1 MYHGFGAV
9 SSVTEQ
15 NAHFWFARLRSRAGL
30 ADSVS
35 HLARAVGEAAGAQI
49 VGVFLLDYTGQNL
62 LHYASW
68 PEAGDAVPQQ
78 RQALPMDTLHDPL
91 CFSLHNGKPYV
102 ATVQAGLPLYPSLGL
117 LPPPAKA
124 VGSVAAFPLLACG
137 DASIGGIVLGFT
149 GPAHMPDTAT
159 GMLIDFGSLLL
170 DAIIRQQKDHA
181 LLNSL
186 REDIHRLDTQKR
198 TREAAASTLIIGN
211 SPVMRRVREKIA
223 KAAPNDVPVLITG
236 ETGTGKELAAQALH
250 AASSRSGGPFV
261 TINCGALPAPLLESE
276 LFGHKKG
283 SFSGAAT
290 DHIGLLRSADGGT
303 MLLDEIGEMP
313 LALQVKLLRVLQD
326 HQVRPVGHTRSY
338 PVDIRIFSATNI
350 EMGPAIDAGAFRRDL
365 YHRLCGFH
373 IHMPPL
379 RERVEDIPVLIE
391 FYLEKLAAQY
401 NRKKMVCPPD
411 TMRHFLSHPYPG
423 NVRQLFAELEQAVL
437 VADMETE
444 ILTEQFLPRP
454 QATGDCAGKTLSEH
468 LATYEDMLIDSVVS
482 CYNGNVTKA
491 ALALGVPRTTL
502 SSKLQKKQR
511 QSMCPTNNN
520 NRDRTATLRSPLW
533 T

>member
-1 MYHGFGAV
+1 MYHGLGAV
-9 SSVTEQ
+9 SSVAEQ
-15 NAHFWFARLRSRAGL
+15 NAYPWFARLRTRAGL
-30 ADSVS
+30 ADSVA
-35 HLARAVGEAAGAQI
+35 HLAQAVGEAAGAQTT
-49 VGVFLLDYTGQNL
+49 GVFLLDYTGQNL
-62 LHYASW
+62 LLYASW
-68 PEAGDAVPQQ
+68 PEAVDALPQE
-78 RQALPMDTLHDPL
+78 RQAIPMDTLHDPL
-91 CFSLHNGKPYV
+91 CFSLQNGKPYV
-102 ATVQAGLPLYPSLGL
+102 ATVQAGLPLYPSLDL
-117 LPPPAKA
+117 LPAPAKA
-124 VGSVAAFPLLACG
+124 VGSVAAFPLLAWG

-149 GPAHMPDTAT
+149 GNTHVPDTAT

-198 TREAAASTLIIGN
+198 EREAAVSTLIIGN
-211 SPVMRRVREKIA
+211 SPAMLRVREKIA

-236 ETGTGKELAAQALH
+236 ETGTGKELVALALH
-250 AASSRSGGPFV
+250 AASPRSGAPFV
-261 TINCGALPAPLLESE
+261 KINCGALPAPLLESE

-303 MLLDEIGEMP
+303 VLLDEIGEMP
-313 LALQVKLLRVLQD
+313 LALQVKLLRVLHD

-338 PVDIRIFSATNI
+338 PVNIRILSATNF
-350 EMGPAIDAGAFRRDL
+350 EMGPAMDAGVFRRDL

-373 IHMPPL
+373 IHLSPL
-379 RERVEDIPVLIE
+379 RERVEDIPVLTE
-391 FYLEKLAAQY
+391 FHLEKLAARY
-401 NRKKMVCPPD
+401 NRKKMVCHPD
-411 TMRHFLSHPYPG
+411 AMRRFLSHPYPG

-437 VADMETE
+437 SADLETV

-454 QATGDCAGKTLSEH
+454 QATGDCAGKTLTEH
-468 LATYEDMLIDSVVS
+468 LASYEDLLIDTVVS

-491 ALALGVPRTTL
+491 ALALGLPRTTL

-511 QSMCPTNNN
+511 ERLCPAHTNKN
-520 NRDRTATLRSPLW
+520 
-533 T
+533 